1 MFKIIFSIVVVLM
14 LPFVVFA
21 QHHNHDHDHEIADS
35 LTHKQISEITV
46 QGILANK
53 LNFPY
58 QMIQGEEAVNHGFIT
73 PANALHHVPGVALS
87 RDAIWATS
95 VNIRGF
101 SESKLLF
108 LTDGDRMQTASDIA
122 GVLST
127 VDMGNLDKIEVIKGA
142 GSVIYGT
149 GAMGGVVN
157 FITKRPAY
165 SERFKTTGHFSTGFH
180 TVNSLWENNLN
191 VNMTN
196 QDWYLALD
204 GSYRMAQNTMTPEGK
219 LPNSQFNNASW
230 GLKGGMR
237 NGDNQELLVNY
248 NHFEAW
254 NVGLPGGSVFTPNAT
269 VRYLGFARNQLNGE
283 YVFRDLSHVLKM
295 LSIKAYTQN
304 IKREVENI
312 ANPTTAVFPG
322 SYNVTSGLKA
332 TADLYFN
339 DYETM
344 TVGVEGWNRDQQT
357 SRMKIS
363 TASDTIVIREQPTP
377 KANMF
382 DIGVFAQYKWVVDPK
397 YWTINTGLRL
407 DFIRTANDTAFR
419 EISKH
424 KYVNGVRTEMP
435 ANKTV
440 LFQEGTK
447 NELAYSAH
455 IDVAFKPAERHKLI
469 FSVANAYRVAS
480 IEERFKYID
489 QLGMPLVGDPN
500 LKPEKGLFSNL
511 SYAYTGKKLLFNT
524 DVFANYLF
532 DLITEKLG
540 IYSGA
545 TGFPVQAWINT
556 NVDRA
561 LYLGGEFDLKWLIS
575 HELEFET
582 HASYVYA
589 VDAKTKEHLPFIPA
603 LHGIVKLHY
612 HFHDKIGAYAEMD
625 WEYESEEEHG
635 ENQEAHRHAIFNA
648 GFHTTPR
655 KMGLIQVQFIGGI
668 HNIMNLAY
676 EEHLSSLRGINRLE
690 PGRNIF
696 LKAKVLF

>member
-1 MFKIIFSIVVVLM
+1 MFKIIFSIVVVLV
-14 LPFVVFA
+14 LPFVAFP
-21 QHHNHDHDHEIADS
+21 QHHNHDHNHAITDS
-35 LTHKQISEITV
+35 LTHKQISEVTV

-58 QMIQGEEAVNHGFIT
+58 QMIQGEDAVSHGFIT

-108 LTDGDRMQTASDIA
+108 LADGDRMQTASDIA
-122 GVLST
+122 GVLSS
-127 VDMGNLDKIEVIKGA
+127 VDMGSLDKIEVIKGA

-157 FITKRPAY
+157 FITKRPGY
-165 SERFKTTGHFSTGFH
+165 TDRYKTNGQFSAGFH

-196 QDWYLALD
+196 HDWYLALD

-219 LPNSQFNNASW
+219 LPNSQFNDASW

-254 NVGLPGGSVFTPNAT
+254 DVGLPGGSVFTPNAT

-344 TVGVEGWNRDQQT
+344 TVGVEGWSRDQQT

-363 TASDTIVIREQPTP
+363 TASDTIIIREQPTP

-382 DIGVFAQYKWVVDPK
+382 DVGVFAQHKWVVDPK

-469 FSVANAYRVAS
+469 LSVANAYRVAS

-489 QLGMPLVGDPN
+489 QLGMPLVGNPN

-532 DLITEKLG
+532 DLITEKEG
-540 IYSGA
+540 VYSGI
-545 TGFPVQAWINT
+545 PAWISV
-556 NVDRA
+556 NVDWA
-561 LYLGGEFDLKWLIS
+561 LYLGGEFDLKWLMS

-635 ENQEAHRHAIFNA
+635 ENQEAHRHAIFNV

>member
-21 QHHNHDHDHEIADS
+21 QHHNYDHDHEIADS

-58 QMIQGEEAVNHGFIT
+58 QMIQGEEAVSHGFIT

-108 LTDGDRMQTASDIA
+108 LADGDRMQTASDIA

-127 VDMGNLDKIEVIKGA
+127 VNMGNLDKIEVIKGA

-157 FITKRPAY
+157 FITKRPGY
-165 SERFKTTGHFSTGFH
+165 TERFKTTGHFSTGFH

-219 LPNSQFNNASW
+219 LPNSQFNDASW

-382 DIGVFAQYKWVVDPK
+382 DVGVFAQHKWVVDPK

-489 QLGMPLVGDPN
+489 QLGMPLVGNPN

-511 SYAYTGKKLLFNT
+511 SYAYTGNKLLFNT
-524 DVFANYLF
+524 DIFANYLF
-532 DLITEKLG
+532 DLITEKEG
-540 IYSGA
+540 MYSGI
-545 TGFPVQAWINT
+545 PAWIST

-575 HELEFET
+575 HEFEFET

-655 KMGLIQVQFIGGI
+655 KMGLIQVQFMGGI

-690 PGRNIF
+690 PGRNVF
-696 LKAKVLF
+696 LKAKISF

>member
-219 LPNSQFNNASW
+219 LPNSQFNDASW

-344 TVGVEGWNRDQQT
+344 TVGVEGWSRDQQT

-382 DIGVFAQYKWVVDPK
+382 DVGVFAQHKWVVDPK

-440 LFQEGTK
+440 LFREGTK

-455 IDVAFKPAERHKLI
+455 IDVAFNPAERHKLI

-489 QLGMPLVGDPN
+489 QLGMPLVGNPN

-690 PGRNIF
+690 PGRNVF

>member
-1 MFKIIFSIVVVLM
+1 MFKTILLTLAIFL
-14 LPFVVFA
+14 LPTYVFP
-21 QHHNHDHDHEIADS
+21 QHDHSGHSQNDEVSDS
-35 LTHKQISEITV
+35 LTHKYISEITV

-58 QMIQGEEAVNHGFIT
+58 QMIPGEEVVSHGFVT
-73 PANALHHVPGVALS
+73 PANALHHVPGVALN

-101 SESKLLF
+101 SEAKLLF
-108 LTDGDRMQTASDIA
+108 LVDGDRMQTATDIA

-127 VDMGNLDKIEVIKGA
+127 VDMGNLEKIEVVKGA

-157 FITKRPAY
+157 FITKRPGYTDA
-165 SERFKTTGHFSTGFH
+165 FQTTGNVTTGFH
-180 TVNSLWENNLN
+180 TVNNLWENNLN
-191 VNMTN
+191 VNLTN
-196 QDWYLALD
+196 RDWYLTLD
-204 GSYRMAQNTMTPEGK
+204 GSYRMAQNTRTPEGT
-219 LPNSQFNNASW
+219 LTNSQFNDASW

-237 NGDNQELLVNY
+237 NGDDQELLVNY

-254 NVGLPGGSVFTPNAT
+254 DVGLPGGSVFTPNAT
-269 VRYLGFARNQLNGE
+269 VRYMGFTRNQLSGE
-283 YVFRDLSHVLKM
+283 YIFTDLSYMLKM
-295 LSIKAYTQN
+295 LSLKAYTQN

-312 ANPTTAVFPG
+312 VNPTTAVFPG
-322 SYNVTSGLKA
+322 SFNVTSGLKA

-344 TVGVEGWNRDQQT
+344 IVGIEGWNRDQQT

-382 DIGVFAQYKWVVDPK
+382 DIGVFAQHKWVVDPK
-397 YWTINTGLRL
+397 YWTINMGLRL
-407 DFIRTANDTAFR
+407 DFIRIANDTAFR
-419 EISKH
+419 EISKY

-435 ANKTV
+435 ANSTV
-440 LFQEGTK
+440 LFFKGTK
-447 NELAYSAH
+447 NEIAYSAH
-455 IDVAFKPAERHKLI
+455 IDVAYKPADRHKLI
-469 FSVANAYRVAS
+469 LSLANAYRVAS

-489 QLGMPLVGDPN
+489 QQGKLLVGNPD
-500 LKPEKGLFSNL
+500 LKPEKGIFSNL
-511 SYAYTGKKLLFNT
+511 SYVYTGKKFSINT

-532 DLITEKLG
+532 DLISEKEG
-540 IYSGA
+540 TYDGKA
-545 TGFPVQAWINT
+545 AWIST
-556 NVDRA
+556 NIDRA
-561 LYLGGEFDLKWLIS
+561 LYLGGELDLKWLLT
-575 HELEFET
+575 HDLEFQT

-625 WEYESEEEHG
+625 WEYESDKELG
-635 ENQEAHRHAIFNA
+635 EQHIAHRHAIFNA
-648 GFHTTPR
+648 GFHTKPR
-655 KMGLIQVQFIGGI
+655 EIGLIKLQFMGGI

-696 LKAKVLF
+696 LKAKIIF

>member
-157 FITKRPAY
+157 FITKRPGY
-165 SERFKTTGHFSTGFH
+165 TERFKTTGHFSTGFH

-219 LPNSQFNNASW
+219 LPNSQFNDASW

-304 IKREVENI
+304 IKREVENT

-344 TVGVEGWNRDQQT
+344 AVGVEGWNRDQQT

-382 DIGVFAQYKWVVDPK
+382 DVGVFAQHKWVVDPK

-440 LFQEGTK
+440 LFQKGTK

-469 FSVANAYRVAS
+469 LSVANAYRVAS

-489 QLGMPLVGDPN
+489 QLGMPLVGNPN

-696 LKAKVLF
+696 LKAKILF